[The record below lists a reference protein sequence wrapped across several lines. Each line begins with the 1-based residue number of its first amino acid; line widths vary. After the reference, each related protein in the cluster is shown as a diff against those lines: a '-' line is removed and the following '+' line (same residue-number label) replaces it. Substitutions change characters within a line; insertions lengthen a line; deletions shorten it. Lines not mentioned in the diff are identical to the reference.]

1 MKIKKN
7 ITLEQLSHYGWTFEE
22 ITDQYGDPI
31 YMDDI
36 MFTYKI
42 GHSRRGQFYYY
53 LIMKDR
59 TIKVYASDPDGSGTW
74 IDLDE
79 VIIKM
84 YNDGIIEM

>member
-7 ITLEQLSHYGWTFEE
+7 ITFKQLDKYGWSDVIDE
-22 ITDQYGDPI
+22 
-31 YMDDI
+31 DI
-36 MFTYKI
+36 NVSNVKYSYCI

-59 TIKVYASDPDGSGTW
+59 TINIIATKPDGSGTY
-74 IDLDE
+74 IDCDE

-84 YNDGIIEM
+84 YNDGLIEFS